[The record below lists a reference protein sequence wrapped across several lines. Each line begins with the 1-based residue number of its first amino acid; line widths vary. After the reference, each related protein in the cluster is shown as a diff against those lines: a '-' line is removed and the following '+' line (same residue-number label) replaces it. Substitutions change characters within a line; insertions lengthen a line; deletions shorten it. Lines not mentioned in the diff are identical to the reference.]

1 MNKFKALIFA
11 FAMFTVLATSAES
24 AFAAGLDTIIKKSE
38 LNKTSTIAVS
48 VKDTKTGKVVYEYN
62 EHKLMNPAS
71 VQKIFTMRS
80 AYVQLGEDYTF
91 NTSAYIDKNG
101 NLFIKLGADPTLTT
115 AKLKTLMKSVKDNY
129 KKPVKDVVLDA
140 SIIDNKQWGIGW
152 MWDDDTNSL
161 LPKYSPFSVNENK
174 IDITI
179 DPPKNGRPIEI
190 KNRSNYSMILVNM
203 LKSGNT
209 DALTYE
215 RMPWTSGDM
224 TYIKGSLKNSVR
236 LKLPVDSVERYF
248 TSELEKAMNNAGLKH
263 TGTFKTAP
271 MPAGLTKIAEVSSQ
285 PMSVLTA
292 DTLKNSN
299 NFYSEMIFKT
309 AGGSFTK
316 GQGTTENAVEMFRS
330 YYSDIKSD
338 KPVVVDACGI
348 SRNDLLTADWI
359 TEALNKIHNEK
370 DFDKFSAMLAKPIE
384 GTLSDRLLNISLKLR
399 AKTGTA
405 SGISS
410 IAGYLDTKSGK
421 KYSFAILVQ
430 NHNKPSVE
438 VKRFED
444 SLINEL
450 YKF

>member
-1 MNKFKALIFA
+1 MNKIKASMIA
-11 FAMFTVLATSAES
+11 FSAMAVLTLTSGCT
-24 AFAAGLDTIIKKSE
+24 FAAGLDSIIKKSE

-48 VKDTKTGKVVYEYN
+48 VKDVKTGKTVYEYN
-62 EHKLMNPAS
+62 EHKLMNPVS
-71 VQKIFTMRS
+71 VQKVFTMRS

-91 NTSAYIDKNG
+91 NTTAYIDKKG

-129 KKPVKDVVLDA
+129 KKPVNDVVLDP

-161 LPKYSPFSVNENK
+161 LPKYSPLSVNENK

-179 DPPKNGRPIEI
+179 EPSKNGRPIEI
-190 KNRSNYSMILVNM
+190 KNRSTYSMILVNM
-203 LKSGNT
+203 LKSGNS
-209 DALTYE
+209 DSLSLE

-224 TYIKGSLKNSVR
+224 TYVKGTLKNPVR
-236 LKLPVDSVERYF
+236 IKLPVDSVERYF
-248 TSELEKAMNNAGLKH
+248 TGELEAAMSSAGLKR
-263 TGTFKTAP
+263 TGSFKTAP
-271 MPAGLTKIAEVSSQ
+271 MPNGLTKIAEVSSQ
-285 PMSVLTA
+285 PLSVLTA
-292 DTLKNSN
+292 ETLKNSN

-309 AGGSFTK
+309 AGGSYAKTK
-316 GQGTTENAVEMFRS
+316 GSTENAVEMFNK
-330 YYSDIKSD
+330 YYADLKTD
-338 KPVVVDACGI
+338 KPVIVDACGI

-359 TEALNKIHNEK
+359 TEALNKIYKEK
-370 DFDKFSAMLAKPIE
+370 DFDKFSTMLAKPIE

-410 IAGYLDTKSGK
+410 IVGYIDTKSGK
-421 KYSFAILVQ
+421 KYSFAILIQ
-430 NHNKPSVE
+430 NHNLPAVE

-450 YKF
+450 YKI